1 MIDGARGRVAR
12 GARGRAVVATWIIAR
27 AVGVIDDV
35 RVGAGSALPER
46 ERCAAPERCRAPR
59 LPTAT

>member
-27 AVGVIDDV
+27 AVGVIDV
-35 RVGAGSALPER
+35 RVGAVSALP

>member
-27 AVGVIDDV
+27 AVGVIDV
-35 RVGAGSALPER
+35 RVGAVSALPER
-46 ERCAAPERCRAPR
+46 ERCAAPERCRAPM